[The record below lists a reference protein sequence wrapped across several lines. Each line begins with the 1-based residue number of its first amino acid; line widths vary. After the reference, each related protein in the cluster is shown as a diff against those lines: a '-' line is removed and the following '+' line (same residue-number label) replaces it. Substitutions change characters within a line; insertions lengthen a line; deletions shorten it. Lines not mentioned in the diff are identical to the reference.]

1 MKANYFLVI
10 ALLLFCMMSCKS
22 GTSADKE
29 KMTGKA
35 TLVFRATKEEVSVR
49 IYKPIDGMYNYAYMT
64 DKLDLK
70 PNISISYELD
80 VNDFSFVKCRFS
92 NGEWGDYLIFPG
104 DNIEITCEPKENII
118 SGSNAE
124 GNKYFNDN
132 YVNRGLGYY
141 DKILRRRFTLPINYD
156 SIYYYFQHDLILPYQ
171 TDLKKMETSGSIS
184 SKFSSILAKNLFI
197 GMSAYSL
204 LSIYEYSVL
213 DNRSPI
219 SRDNYTPSDVD
230 LRNVL
235 LQINKLY
242 ETLNA
247 MSGDINKM
255 DFSTAIFYRLKYRY
269 IDDEAK
275 QKLTEG
281 YDKDTFG
288 KTPYFLL
295 ASDSLQLGGFGSHLI
310 EDLQNIKSFYNY
322 NQDKL
327 LAYLDKKFPDSEYV
341 AIIKKLMIKTQSAKV
356 DTGIVII
363 NDPISSI
370 KELMQLPCMKGK
382 YAYIDLWATWC
393 EPCMIELQYNDDIH
407 QLLAQYNNIVP
418 FFISIDSDRK
428 IWENEV
434 KKFNVKG
441 YHIMASKSLNE
452 DIGKRVYHAKKVGF
466 IPRYLLVDSE
476 GKIINDNLPRPSKS
490 AQLKPIF
497 ASTLK

>member
-1 MKANYFLVI
+1 
-10 ALLLFCMMSCKS
+10 MMSCKS

-92 NGEWGDYLIFPG
+92 NGKWGDYLIFPG
-104 DNIEITCEPKENII
+104 DNIEITCETKENII

-141 DKILRRRFTLPINYD
+141 DEILRKRFTIPINYD

-184 SKFSSILAKNLFI
+184 SKFSSMLAKNLFI
-197 GMSAYSL
+197 GMSAYSF

-213 DNRSPI
+213 ANRSPI
-219 SRDNYTPSDVD
+219 SRDNYTPSDMD

-247 MSGDINKM
+247 MSGDISKM
-255 DFSTAIFYRLKYRY
+255 CYSMDRYYRLKYRY
-269 IDDEAK
+269 LDDETK
-275 QKLTEG
+275 ERLTEG
-281 YDKDTFG
+281 YDKNTFG
-288 KTPYFLL
+288 STLYLLL
-295 ASDSLQLGGFGSHLI
+295 ASDSLQLNYFSSHLI
-310 EDLQNIKSFYNY
+310 EDLQSIKPLYNY
-322 NQDKL
+322 NQEKL
-327 LAYLDKKFPDSEYV
+327 LAYLDTKFPDSETV
-341 AIIKKLMIKTQSAKV
+341 AIIKKLMLKTQSSEV
-356 DTGIVII
+356 NDEIVIVDDSP
-363 NDPISSI
+363 NTI
-370 KELMQLPCMKGK
+370 KEIMQLSGIKGK
-382 YAYIDLWATWC
+382 YAYTDLWATTC
-393 EPCMIELQYNDDIH
+393 PPCVRELSYSSEIH

-418 FFISIDSDRK
+418 VFISIDNDRK
-428 IWENEV
+428 IWENGV

-466 IPRYLLVDSE
+466 IPRYLLIDSE

-490 AQLKPIF
+490 AQLKPVF
-497 ASTLK
+497 DKVLK